1 MTFVE
6 ELVAA
11 LAPVG
16 LPCAQSQYMGEAQT
30 YLVFNYV
37 ATPTYGADDVPQ
49 YVRIAWMVHLFAP
62 PDTDPTPYQAAVVQA
77 IGAQYETIPSRED
90 ASTKDDIHLV
100 FEFESVVNGDAFS
113 G

>member
-1 MTFVE
+1 MTYVE

-16 LPCAQSQYMGEAQT
+16 LPCAQGQYMGEAQT

-77 IGAQYETIPSRED
+77 VWAQYETIPSRED

-100 FEFESVVNGDAFS
+100 FEFESVVSGDVFS

>member
-1 MTFVE
+1 MTYVE

-16 LPCAQSQYMGEAQT
+16 LPCAQGQYMGEAQT

-77 IGAQYETIPSRED
+77 VWAQYETIPSRED

-100 FEFESVVNGDAFS
+100 FEFESVVSGDVFA

>member
-1 MTFVE
+1 MTYVE

-16 LPCAQSQYMGEAQT
+16 LPCAQGQYMGEAQT

-62 PDTDPTPYQAAVVQA
+62 QDTDPTPYQSAVVQA
-77 IGAQYETIPSRED
+77 IGAQYATIPSRED

-100 FEFESVVNGDAFS
+100 FEFESVVCGDAFS